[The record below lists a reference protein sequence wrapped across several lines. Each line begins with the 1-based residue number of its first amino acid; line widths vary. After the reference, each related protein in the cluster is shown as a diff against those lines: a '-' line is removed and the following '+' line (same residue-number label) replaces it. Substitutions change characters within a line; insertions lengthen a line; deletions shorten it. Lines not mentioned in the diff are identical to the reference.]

1 MKHVFQLADRVRCYP
16 SILFRLAMLALLFNF
31 ILYCHSVIATSKPPL
46 KVIKVGVLKGGW
58 GPFQQWDGNNGSGFS
73 VELMAL
79 LARNLDYRIEWK
91 AYTDWRHLYKA
102 SCRGDV
108 DVLLDAF
115 RADERKCISYS
126 RPYYSSPTVVVVRHD
141 SPLFRDV
148 SGLSQAR
155 IAVEIGFLTE
165 KLVRLHYPSVSR
177 ILFSD
182 SSSALRAVL
191 EGKADAYIG
200 NLHVTNEFI
209 GQHPELA
216 VVAQS
221 PLLME
226 SLHLGV
232 SRHKPSLGVRLDTA
246 ILALTVEDR
255 TELERRW
262 LGNNRPIFQGYNRFL
277 LRPDEREWLAQLPP
291 LRVGLL
297 EGWAPFS
304 FLDSQGRVS
313 GLIDDY
319 LGLFKEK
326 LGLAYHHRTDPSRSA
341 LLQAQIH
348 QEVDLIVLPRR
359 VSQRLTGWQVSQPI
373 ASFPIVIATARGSNS
388 IGGVA
393 ELAGKQL
400 IVTDR
405 MLVAEL
411 KARIPHVMV
420 TVVSGPEEGLARVA
434 AGRGDA
440 YLGNLAVLSRLID
453 ERFGDTLHIAAPTP
467 FRDELVVA
475 VRESYA
481 PLLPL
486 INRVLASMSDKEK
499 QQIRNTWLALNYSE
513 GIPWQ
518 KLLRTLIP
526 IGAGVLLA
534 ILILSI
540 AYWRLHREIRRRR
553 EVEAALAHAKALA
566 ERAASKKAE
575 FLATMSHEIRTPMNG
590 ILGMAEQLSFTPLD
604 LEQRQMVAIINQGAE
619 GLLQLIGNVLDYAKL
634 DAGKMQLA
642 PTSFLLR
649 ELADNVLTMI
659 SSEVDRKGLQIYLR
673 VDDEV
678 GARFNGDVLRLKQIL
693 FNLVSNA
700 VKFTER
706 GFIELSISQ
715 EWLSAGEQRLLFGV
729 QDTGIGMSAE
739 VQARIFNAFEQ
750 ADGATTRNHGG
761 TGLGLSISHTLAEL
775 MGGTLRLESAPGVGT
790 FIGLSVTLVLERQKE
805 CDPLLAGLRAFLA
818 VDDER
823 LRHTL
828 RQHLL
833 SLGVQMWEEPGG
845 ADLVFGEARDL
856 PDNGICIAPLGNV
869 LGYQRRDGVYWLNSN
884 PLTWQA
890 VREVCHRHLALG
902 EVAPLPAASPLTKAS
917 LPLPARVLVVED
929 NPLNQTLIR
938 RQLRQ
943 LDLGCDLAEHGG
955 QALLM
960 LEQQPYE
967 LILCD
972 CQMPVMDGYDFTRR
986 VRATRDQ
993 ASLPIIA
1000 MTANVM
1006 PEQAQRCLAAGMNDV
1021 LGKPVLLEGLRGMLM
1036 KWHLLPSPGLL
1047 DVAALQ
1053 RLFGTGEPFAQ
1064 MLRQFCEEL
1073 AQSLAQVQE
1082 DDKGLA
1088 DWVHRQAGTIS
1099 MMMVEDLAQ
1108 QAWHLEEKIRQQGA
1122 RECEAE
1128 LREFRA
1134 LLGQILDELRAI
1146 LLRA

>member
-1 MKHVFQLADRVRCYP
+1 M
-16 SILFRLAMLALLFNF
+16 
-31 ILYCHSVIATSKPPL
+31 
-46 KVIKVGVLKGGW
+46 KGGW

-155 IAVEIGFLTE
+155 IAIEIGFLTE

-209 GQHPELA
+209 RQHPELA

-246 ILALTVEDR
+246 IQALTVEVR

-262 LGNNRPIFQGYNRFL
+262 LGDSRLSFQGHSGFL

-291 LRVGLL
+291 LRVCLL

-313 GLIDDY
+313 GLIGDY

-326 LGLAYHHRTDPSRSA
+326 LGLAYRHRTDPSRSA
-341 LLQAQIH
+341 LLQALIH

-359 VSQRLTGWQVSQPI
+359 VSQRLSGWQVSQPI

-420 TVVSGPEEGLARVA
+420 TVVSSPEEGLARVA

-453 ERFGDTLHIAAPTP
+453 ERFGDNLHIAAPTP

-526 IGAGVLLA
+526 VGAGIALF
-534 ILILSI
+534 ILSLSI
-540 AYWRLHREIRRRR
+540 AYFHLRQEITRRRQ
-553 EVEAALAHAKALA
+553 VEADLAFAKEEAELA
-566 ERAASKKAE
+566 ARQKAD

-590 ILGMAEQLSFTPLD
+590 IIGMAEQLRFTSLD
-604 LEQRQMVAIINQGAE
+604 PEQRQMVGIINQGAE
-619 GLLQLIGNVLDYAKL
+619 GLLQLIGNVLDYSKL
-634 DAGKMQLA
+634 DAGKMELA

-649 ELADNVLTMI
+649 ELIDSVLTMT
-659 SSEVDRKGLQIYLR
+659 SSELQRKGLQLYLR
-673 VDDEV
+673 VDDEA
-678 GARFNGDVLRLKQIL
+678 GARFYGDVLRLKQVL
-693 FNLVSNA
+693 FNLASNA
-700 VKFTER
+700 IKFTER
-706 GFIELSISQ
+706 GFIELSIRVEGETDEEQ
-715 EWLSAGEQRLLFGV
+715 WLLLGV
-729 QDTGIGMSAE
+729 QDTGIGMSE
-739 VQARIFNAFEQ
+739 DVQARVFNAFEQ
-750 ADGATTRNHGG
+750 ADGATTRSYGG
-761 TGLGLSISHTLAEL
+761 TGLGLSISQTLATL
-775 MGGTLRLESAPGVGT
+775 MGGRLRLESAPGLGT
-790 FIGLSVTLVLERQKE
+790 HIGLSIPLALEARHE
-805 CDPLLAGLRAFLA
+805 PDPKLAGLSVFMALP
-818 VDDER
+818 DGK
-823 LRHTL
+823 LHHTL
-828 RQHLL
+828 RLHLL
-833 SLGVQMWEEPGG
+833 SLGLRLCEAPQGAHLLFGDLNEP
-845 ADLVFGEARDL
+845 ATIRV
-856 PDNGICIAPLGNV
+856 APLGNV
-869 LGYQRRDGVYWLNSN
+869 LGYQLRDDGHYCLNSN

-890 VREVCHRHLALG
+890 VRDVCYRQLGLAEQLPSDFPSVG
-902 EVAPLPAASPLTKAS
+902 ADEPL
-917 LPLPARVLVVED
+917 LPQRLLVVED
-929 NPLNQTLIR
+929 HHLNQVLVQ
-938 RQLRQ
+938 RQLKQ
-943 LDLGCDLAEHGG
+943 LNLQCDLAENGR
-955 QALLM
+955 QALAM
-960 LEQQPYE
+960 LTFHRYD

-972 CQMPVMDGYDFTRR
+972 CQMPVMDGYEFTRR
-986 VRATRDQ
+986 VRATEGLAQ
-993 ASLPIIA
+993 LPIIA
-1000 MTANVM
+1000 MTANVL

-1021 LGKPVLLEGLRGMLM
+1021 LGKPVLMDGLRQMLM
-1036 KWHLLPSPGLL
+1036 KWQILPVPRLL
-1047 DVAALQ
+1047 DINLLQAA
-1053 RLFGTGEPFAQ
+1053 FGSSFET
-1064 MLRQFCEEL
+1064 MLVSFRQEL
-1073 AQSLAQVQE
+1073 EQSLGLSHE
-1082 DDKGLA
+1082 DDKALA
-1088 DWVHRQAGTIS
+1088 NWVHRQAGTIA
-1099 MMMVEDLAQ
+1099 MMRVDGVAE
-1108 QAWHLEEKIRQQGA
+1108 QAWYLEEQIRKDGRAGCEVELTKFRDVLQQ
-1122 RECEAE
+1122 
-1128 LREFRA
+1128 LV
-1134 LLGQILDELRAI
+1134 DELAALSQDCRQPAVA
-1146 LLRA
+1146 L

>member
-1 MKHVFQLADRVRCYP
+1 MRCYP
-16 SILFRLAMLALLFNF
+16 SILFRFATFALLVNF
-31 ILYCHSVIATSKPPL
+31 ILYCHSANAASKLPLQVIN
-46 KVIKVGVLKGGW
+46 VGVLKGGW
-58 GPFQQWDGNNGSGFS
+58 GPFQQWDGHNGSGFS

-79 LARNLDYRIEWK
+79 LAKNLDYRIEWK
-91 AYTDWRHLYKA
+91 VYPDWRHLYKA

-108 DVLLDAF
+108 DILLDAF
-115 RADERKCISYS
+115 RSEERKCISYS

-155 IAVEIGFLTE
+155 IAIEVGFLTD

-182 SSSALRAVL
+182 SNSALNAVL
-191 EGKADAYIG
+191 ERKADAYIG

-209 GQHPELA
+209 AKHPDLA

-226 SLHLGV
+226 SLHLGI
-232 SRHKPSLGVRLDTA
+232 SRHKSSLGVRLDTA
-246 ILALTVEDR
+246 IQALTVEER
-255 TELERRW
+255 TALEQRW
-262 LGNNRPIFQGYNRFL
+262 LGDNRLSFQGHSGFL

-297 EGWAPFS
+297 DGWAPFS
-304 FLDSQGRVS
+304 FTGSQGQVS
-313 GLIDDY
+313 GFIGDY

-326 LGLAYHHRTDPSRSA
+326 LGLAYRYRTNPSRTN
-341 LLQAQIH
+341 LLQALLH
-348 QEVDLIVLPRR
+348 QEMDLIVLPLR

-373 ASFPIVIATARGSNS
+373 ASFPLVIATTRGNHS
-388 IGGVA
+388 IGGFA
-393 ELAGKQL
+393 ELADKQL

-411 KARIPHVMV
+411 KERIPQVRM
-420 TVVSGPEEGLARVA
+420 TVVSGPEEGLAMVA

-440 YLGNLAVLSRLID
+440 YVGNLAVLSRVID
-453 ERFGDTLHIAAPTP
+453 ERFGDNLHIVAPTP
-467 FRDELVVA
+467 LRDELVVA

-553 EVEAALAHAKALA
+553 EVEAALAHAKELA

-659 SSEVDRKGLQIYLR
+659 SSEVERKGLQIYLR

-678 GARFNGDVLRLKQIL
+678 GARFNGDVLRLKQVL

-715 EWLSAGEQRLLFGV
+715 EWQSTGEQRLLFGV

-750 ADGATTRNHGG
+750 ADGATTRNHGD

-790 FIGLSVTLVLERQKE
+790 SIGFSVTLELERQRE
-805 CDPLLAGLRAFLA
+805 CDSLLAGLRAFLA

-833 SLGVQMWEEPGG
+833 SLGVQMWGEPGG

-856 PDNGICIAPLGNV
+856 PGNGICIAPLGNV

-890 VREVCHRHLALG
+890 VREVCHLHLGLG
-902 EVAPLPAASPLTKAS
+902 EVAPLPAASPLTETS

-943 LDLGCDLAEHGG
+943 LKLGCDLAEHGG

-986 VRATRDQ
+986 VRATRDL

-1006 PEQAQRCLAAGMNDV
+1006 PEQAQHCLAAGMNDV
-1021 LGKPVLLEGLRGMLM
+1021 LGKPVLLEGLRSMLA
-1036 KWHLLPSPGLL
+1036 KWHILPPSDLL
-1047 DVAALQ
+1047 DLAALQ
-1053 RLFGTGEPFAQ
+1053 RLFGTGESLAQ

-1082 DDKGLA
+1082 DDKALA

-1099 MMMVEDLAQ
+1099 MMMVDDLAMR
-1108 QAWHLEEKIRQQGA
+1108 AWQLEEKIRRQGA
-1122 RECEAE
+1122 RECDAE
-1128 LREFRA
+1128 LVEFRE
-1134 LLGQILDELRAI
+1134 LLERIAGELEVILAGL
-1146 LLRA
+1146 

>member
-1 MKHVFQLADRVRCYP
+1 MRCYP
-16 SILFRLAMLALLFNF
+16 SILFRFATFALLVNF
-31 ILYCHSVIATSKPPL
+31 ILYCHSANAASKLPLQVIN
-46 KVIKVGVLKGGW
+46 VGVLKGGW
-58 GPFQQWDGNNGSGFS
+58 GPFQQWDGHNGSGFS

-79 LARNLDYRIEWK
+79 LAKNLDYRIEWK
-91 AYTDWRHLYKA
+91 VYPDWRHLYKA

-108 DVLLDAF
+108 DILLDAF
-115 RADERKCISYS
+115 RSEERKCISYS

-155 IAVEIGFLTE
+155 IAIEVGFLTD

-182 SSSALRAVL
+182 SNSALNAVL
-191 EGKADAYIG
+191 ERKADAYIG

-209 GQHPELA
+209 AKHPDLA

-226 SLHLGV
+226 SLHLGI
-232 SRHKPSLGVRLDTA
+232 SRHKSSLGVRLDTA
-246 ILALTVEDR
+246 IQALTVEER
-255 TELERRW
+255 TALEQRW
-262 LGNNRPIFQGYNRFL
+262 LGDNRLSFQGHSGFL

-297 EGWAPFS
+297 DGWAPFS
-304 FLDSQGRVS
+304 FTGSQGQVN
-313 GLIDDY
+313 GFIGDY

-326 LGLAYHHRTDPSRSA
+326 LGLAYRYRTNPSRTN
-341 LLQAQIH
+341 LLQALLH
-348 QEVDLIVLPRR
+348 QEMDLIVLPLR

-373 ASFPIVIATARGSNS
+373 ASFPLVIATTRGNHS
-388 IGGVA
+388 IGGFA
-393 ELAGKQL
+393 ELADKQL

-411 KARIPHVMV
+411 KERIPQVRM
-420 TVVSGPEEGLARVA
+420 TVVSGPEEGLAMVA

-440 YLGNLAVLSRLID
+440 YVGNLAVLSRVID
-453 ERFGDTLHIAAPTP
+453 ERFGDNLHIVAPTP
-467 FRDELVVA
+467 LRDELVVA

-486 INRVLASMSDKEK
+486 INRVLASMSDKDK

-553 EVEAALAHAKALA
+553 EVEAALAHAKELA

-659 SSEVDRKGLQIYLR
+659 SSEVERKGLQIYLR

-678 GARFNGDVLRLKQIL
+678 GARFNGDVLRLKQVL

-715 EWLSAGEQRLLFGV
+715 EWQSTGEQRLLFGV

-790 FIGLSVTLVLERQKE
+790 SIGFSVTLELERQRE
-805 CDPLLAGLRAFLA
+805 CDSLLAGLRAFLA

-833 SLGVQMWEEPGG
+833 SLGVQMWGEPGG

-856 PDNGICIAPLGNV
+856 PGNGICIAPLGNV

-890 VREVCHRHLALG
+890 VREVCHLHLGLG
-902 EVAPLPAASPLTKAS
+902 EVAPLPAASPLTETS

-943 LDLGCDLAEHGG
+943 LKLGCDLAEHGG

-986 VRATRDQ
+986 VRATRDL

-1006 PEQAQRCLAAGMNDV
+1006 PEQAQHCLAAGMNDV
-1021 LGKPVLLEGLRGMLM
+1021 LGKPVLLEGLRSMLA
-1036 KWHLLPSPGLL
+1036 KWHILPPSDLL
-1047 DVAALQ
+1047 DLAALQ
-1053 RLFGTGEPFAQ
+1053 RLFGTGESLAQ

-1082 DDKGLA
+1082 DDKALA

-1099 MMMVEDLAQ
+1099 MMMVDDLAMR
-1108 QAWHLEEKIRQQGA
+1108 AWQLEEKIRRQGA
-1122 RECEAE
+1122 RECDAE
-1128 LREFRA
+1128 LVEFRE
-1134 LLGQILDELRAI
+1134 LLERIAGELEVILAGL
-1146 LLRA
+1146 

>member
-1 MKHVFQLADRVRCYP
+1 M
-16 SILFRLAMLALLFNF
+16 
-31 ILYCHSVIATSKPPL
+31 
-46 KVIKVGVLKGGW
+46 KGGW
-58 GPFQQWDGNNGSGFS
+58 GPFQQWDGHNGSGFS

-79 LARNLDYRIEWK
+79 LAKNLDYRIEWK
-91 AYTDWRHLYKA
+91 VYPDWRHLYKA

-108 DVLLDAF
+108 DILLDAF
-115 RADERKCISYS
+115 RSEERKCISYS

-155 IAVEIGFLTE
+155 IAIEVGFLTD

-182 SSSALRAVL
+182 SNSALNAVL
-191 EGKADAYIG
+191 ERKADAYIG

-209 GQHPELA
+209 AKHPDLA

-226 SLHLGV
+226 SLHLGI
-232 SRHKPSLGVRLDTA
+232 SRHKSSLGVRLDTA
-246 ILALTVEDR
+246 IQALTVEER
-255 TELERRW
+255 TALEQRW
-262 LGNNRPIFQGYNRFL
+262 LGDNRLSFQGHSGFL

-297 EGWAPFS
+297 DGWAPFS
-304 FLDSQGRVS
+304 FTGSQGQVS
-313 GLIDDY
+313 GFIGDY

-326 LGLAYHHRTDPSRSA
+326 LGLAYRYRTNPSRTN
-341 LLQAQIH
+341 LLQALLH
-348 QEVDLIVLPRR
+348 QEMDLIVLPLR

-373 ASFPIVIATARGSNS
+373 ASFPLVIATTRGNHS
-388 IGGVA
+388 IGGFA
-393 ELAGKQL
+393 ELADKQL

-411 KARIPHVMV
+411 KERIPQVRM
-420 TVVSGPEEGLARVA
+420 TVVSGPEEGLAMVA

-440 YLGNLAVLSRLID
+440 YVGNLAVLSRVID
-453 ERFGDTLHIAAPTP
+453 ERFGDNLHIVAPTP
-467 FRDELVVA
+467 LRDELVVA

-553 EVEAALAHAKALA
+553 EVEAALAHAKELA

-659 SSEVDRKGLQIYLR
+659 SSEVERKGLQIYLR

-678 GARFNGDVLRLKQIL
+678 GARFNGDVLRLKQVL

-715 EWLSAGEQRLLFGV
+715 EWQSTGEQRLLFGV

-790 FIGLSVTLVLERQKE
+790 SIGFSVTLELERQRE
-805 CDPLLAGLRAFLA
+805 CDSLLAGLRAFLA

-833 SLGVQMWEEPGG
+833 SLGVQMWGEPGG

-856 PDNGICIAPLGNV
+856 PGNGICIAPLGNV

-890 VREVCHRHLALG
+890 VREVCHLHLGLG
-902 EVAPLPAASPLTKAS
+902 EVAPLPAASPLTETS

-943 LDLGCDLAEHGG
+943 LKLGCDLAEHGG

-986 VRATRDQ
+986 VRATRDL

-1006 PEQAQRCLAAGMNDV
+1006 PEQAQHCLAAGMNDV
-1021 LGKPVLLEGLRGMLM
+1021 LGKPVLLEGLRSMLA
-1036 KWHLLPSPGLL
+1036 KWHILPPSDLL
-1047 DVAALQ
+1047 DLAALQ
-1053 RLFGTGEPFAQ
+1053 RLFGTGESLAQ

-1082 DDKGLA
+1082 DDKALA

-1099 MMMVEDLAQ
+1099 MMMVDDLAMR
-1108 QAWHLEEKIRQQGA
+1108 AWQLEEKIRRQGA
-1122 RECEAE
+1122 RECDAE
-1128 LREFRA
+1128 LVEFRE
-1134 LLGQILDELRAI
+1134 LLERIAGELEVILAGL
-1146 LLRA
+1146 

>member
-1 MKHVFQLADRVRCYP
+1 M
-16 SILFRLAMLALLFNF
+16 
-31 ILYCHSVIATSKPPL
+31 
-46 KVIKVGVLKGGW
+46 KGGW
-58 GPFQQWDGNNGSGFS
+58 GPFQQWDGHNGSGFS

-79 LARNLDYRIEWK
+79 LAKNLDYRIEWK
-91 AYTDWRHLYKA
+91 VYPDWRHLYKA

-108 DVLLDAF
+108 DILLDAF
-115 RADERKCISYS
+115 RSEERKCISYS

-155 IAVEIGFLTE
+155 IAIEVGFLTD

-182 SSSALRAVL
+182 SNSALNAVL
-191 EGKADAYIG
+191 ERKADAYIG

-209 GQHPELA
+209 AKHPDLA

-226 SLHLGV
+226 SLHLGI
-232 SRHKPSLGVRLDTA
+232 SRHKSSLGVRLDTA
-246 ILALTVEDR
+246 IQALTVEER
-255 TELERRW
+255 TALEQRW
-262 LGNNRPIFQGYNRFL
+262 LGDNRLSFQGHSGFL

-297 EGWAPFS
+297 DGWAPFS
-304 FLDSQGRVS
+304 FTGSQGQVN
-313 GLIDDY
+313 GFIGDY

-326 LGLAYHHRTDPSRSA
+326 LGLAYRYRTNPSRTN
-341 LLQAQIH
+341 LLQALLH
-348 QEVDLIVLPRR
+348 QEMDLIVLPLR

-373 ASFPIVIATARGSNS
+373 ASFPLVIATTRGNHS
-388 IGGVA
+388 IGGFA
-393 ELAGKQL
+393 ELADKQL

-411 KARIPHVMV
+411 KERIPQVRM
-420 TVVSGPEEGLARVA
+420 TVVSGPEEGLAMVA

-440 YLGNLAVLSRLID
+440 YVGNLAVLSRVID
-453 ERFGDTLHIAAPTP
+453 ERFGDNLHIVAPTP
-467 FRDELVVA
+467 LRDELVVA

-486 INRVLASMSDKEK
+486 INRVLASMSDKDK

-553 EVEAALAHAKALA
+553 EVEAALAHAKELA

-659 SSEVDRKGLQIYLR
+659 SSEVERKGLQIYLR

-678 GARFNGDVLRLKQIL
+678 GARFNGDVLRLKQVL

-715 EWLSAGEQRLLFGV
+715 EWQSTGEQRLLFGV

-790 FIGLSVTLVLERQKE
+790 SIGFSVTLELERQRE
-805 CDPLLAGLRAFLA
+805 CDSLLAGLRAFLA

-833 SLGVQMWEEPGG
+833 SLGVQMWGEPGG

-856 PDNGICIAPLGNV
+856 PGNGICIAPLGNV

-890 VREVCHRHLALG
+890 VREVCHLHLGLG
-902 EVAPLPAASPLTKAS
+902 EVAPLPAASPLTETS

-943 LDLGCDLAEHGG
+943 LKLGCDLAEHGG

-986 VRATRDQ
+986 VRATRDL

-1006 PEQAQRCLAAGMNDV
+1006 PEQAQHCLAAGMNDV
-1021 LGKPVLLEGLRGMLM
+1021 LGKPVLLEGLRSMLA
-1036 KWHLLPSPGLL
+1036 KWHILPPSDLL
-1047 DVAALQ
+1047 DLAALQ
-1053 RLFGTGEPFAQ
+1053 RLFGTGESLAQ

-1073 AQSLAQVQE
+1073 AQSPAQVQE
-1082 DDKGLA
+1082 DDKALA

-1099 MMMVEDLAQ
+1099 MMMVDDLAMR
-1108 QAWHLEEKIRQQGA
+1108 AWQLEEKIRRQGA
-1122 RECEAE
+1122 RECDAE
-1128 LREFRA
+1128 LVEFRE
-1134 LLGQILDELRAI
+1134 LLERIAGELEVILAGL
-1146 LLRA
+1146 

>member
-1 MKHVFQLADRVRCYP
+1 MRCYP
-16 SILFRLAMLALLFNF
+16 SILFRFATFALLVNF
-31 ILYCHSVIATSKPPL
+31 ILYCHSANAASKLRLQVIN
-46 KVIKVGVLKGGW
+46 VGVLKGGW
-58 GPFQQWDGNNGSGFS
+58 GPFQQWDGHNGSGFS

-79 LARNLDYRIEWK
+79 LAKNLDYRIEWK
-91 AYTDWRHLYKA
+91 VYPDWRHLYKA

-108 DVLLDAF
+108 DILLDAF
-115 RADERKCISYS
+115 RSEERKCISYS

-155 IAVEIGFLTE
+155 IAIEVGFLTD

-182 SSSALRAVL
+182 SNSALNAVL
-191 EGKADAYIG
+191 ERKADAYIG

-209 GQHPELA
+209 AKHPDLA

-226 SLHLGV
+226 SLHLGI
-232 SRHKPSLGVRLDTA
+232 SRHKSSLGVRLDTA
-246 ILALTVEDR
+246 IQALTVEER
-255 TELERRW
+255 TALEQRW
-262 LGNNRPIFQGYNRFL
+262 LGDNRLSFQGHSGFL

-297 EGWAPFS
+297 DGWAPFS
-304 FLDSQGRVS
+304 FTGSQGQVN
-313 GLIDDY
+313 GFIGDY

-326 LGLAYHHRTDPSRSA
+326 LGLAYRYRTNPSRTN
-341 LLQAQIH
+341 LLQALLH
-348 QEVDLIVLPRR
+348 QEMDLIVLPLR

-373 ASFPIVIATARGSNS
+373 ASFPLVIATTRGNHS
-388 IGGVA
+388 IGGFA
-393 ELAGKQL
+393 ELADKQL

-411 KARIPHVMV
+411 KERIPQVRM
-420 TVVSGPEEGLARVA
+420 TVVSGPEEGLAMVA

-440 YLGNLAVLSRLID
+440 YVGNLAVLSRVID
-453 ERFGDTLHIAAPTP
+453 ERFGDNLHIVAPTP
-467 FRDELVVA
+467 LRDELVVA

-486 INRVLASMSDKEK
+486 INRVLASMSDKDK

-553 EVEAALAHAKALA
+553 EVEAALAHAKELA

-659 SSEVDRKGLQIYLR
+659 SSEVERKGLQIYLR

-678 GARFNGDVLRLKQIL
+678 GARFNGDVLRLKQVL

-715 EWLSAGEQRLLFGV
+715 EWQSTGEQRLLFGV

-790 FIGLSVTLVLERQKE
+790 SIGFSVTLELERQRE
-805 CDPLLAGLRAFLA
+805 CDSLLAGLRAFLA

-833 SLGVQMWEEPGG
+833 SLGVQMWGEPGG

-856 PDNGICIAPLGNV
+856 PGNGICIAPLGNV

-890 VREVCHRHLALG
+890 VREVCHLHLGLG
-902 EVAPLPAASPLTKAS
+902 EVAPLPAASPLTETS

-943 LDLGCDLAEHGG
+943 LKLGCDLAEHGG

-986 VRATRDQ
+986 VRATRDL

-1006 PEQAQRCLAAGMNDV
+1006 PEQAQHCLAAGMNDV
-1021 LGKPVLLEGLRGMLM
+1021 LGKPVLLEGLRSMLA
-1036 KWHLLPSPGLL
+1036 KWHILPPSDLL
-1047 DVAALQ
+1047 DLAALQ
-1053 RLFGTGEPFAQ
+1053 RLFGTGESLAQ

-1073 AQSLAQVQE
+1073 AQSPAQVQE
-1082 DDKGLA
+1082 DDKALA

-1099 MMMVEDLAQ
+1099 MMMVDDLAMR
-1108 QAWHLEEKIRQQGA
+1108 AWQLEEKIRRQGA
-1122 RECEAE
+1122 RECDAE
-1128 LREFRA
+1128 LVEFRE
-1134 LLGQILDELRAI
+1134 LLERIAGELEVILAGL
-1146 LLRA
+1146 